1 MNSDKKSSNIMLVLG
16 CPLQGWWIDIKLIQI
31 GPSKCLGI
39 VDHVETGDEANE
51 LAGMGGNSVEPRQM
65 GELVESDLLC
75 SNASIL

>member
-1 MNSDKKSSNIMLVLG
+1 
-16 CPLQGWWIDIKLIQI
+16 
-31 GPSKCLGI
+31 LGI
-39 VDHVETGDEANE
+39 VDHGEAGDEANE